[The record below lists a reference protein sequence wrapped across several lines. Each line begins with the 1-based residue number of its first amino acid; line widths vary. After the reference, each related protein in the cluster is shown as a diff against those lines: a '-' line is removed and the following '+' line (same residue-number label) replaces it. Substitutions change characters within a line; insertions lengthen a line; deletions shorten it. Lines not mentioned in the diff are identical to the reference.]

1 MRSTTV
7 SQPTD
12 AGQVPYAPGVT
23 VEVRDEEWLVTT
35 VERAAA
41 SPSDRGDAYLL
52 KVRGISPYVRDTTA
66 TFYTDLD
73 KVTPLDPSQST
84 VVADP
89 SPGYRRSRLW
99 LESTLRRTP
108 VPLYDE
114 TLVVSTQMLADHLD
128 YQLSAVRKALSNQ
141 TLRPRLLIADAVGLG
156 KTLEI
161 GMILSELIRRGRGE
175 RILVVTPRHVLEQ
188 MQQELWTRFAIPLV
202 RLDSVGIQKVRRT
215 LPATRNPFTFFPR
228 VIVSIDTLKSAK
240 YRAQLE
246 RVRWDAVVIDE
257 VHNATNAAT
266 QNNELARL
274 LAPTTEALILASA
287 TPHNGRAESF
297 AELIRLL
304 DPTAVGPDGSINARD
319 LAPLII
325 RRHRH
330 SPEVDGEVG
339 SQWAVRAEPNNILVP
354 ASKQETAL
362 ARELRD
368 TWTRPGVQPPSGD
381 NRLFPWTLA
390 KAYLSSPAALIES
403 VSNRRKNASAPA
415 EVAALDRLQ
424 ELAEQVTPA
433 VSAKYQRLLTYLR
446 EIGISPRSDQRV
458 VIFSERVRTLHW
470 LAENLAE
477 DLKLKSD
484 AVAVMHGGLSDQEQ
498 MDLVDGFKR
507 ASSPLRVLVTGDVA
521 SEGVNLHTQCHH
533 LVHYDIPWS
542 LIRIQ
547 QRNGRVDR
555 YGQRTAPVIT
565 TLLLDPPE
573 DAAPGDLQ
581 VLTRLME
588 REYEAHSQLGDV
600 ASLMGEH
607 SEAREEDT
615 IREVLAGKKN
625 FDDAVR
631 RPEDVLA
638 TVGEFGDDDDIDDG
652 DDIDAYL
659 AQMAMGG
666 SEEVADS
673 GAVAQARRFSV
684 YESEVDYLED
694 ALTEAFH
701 GEPQFPKG
709 RGGVA
714 WRRNANQT
722 AQLEPTDDL
731 ARRLDLLPEDYV
743 RARRVR
749 EELILATSTNRGK
762 LSLEEAREGASETT
776 WPIAHFLGP
785 LHPVSDWAADRAL
798 ASMARQ
804 EVPAVRGRVDSPTVL
819 VMGTLMN
826 RRGQVVTRAF
836 STVEFPMPDL
846 ATAEPVDD
854 PYTWLEGIGL
864 SAGATNPGPVAGA
877 YELSHL
883 IPRAVKATSGS
894 LEAVF
899 SQASAE
905 ADRRV
910 TAWRERSHEWEH
922 QAGELISSARLTN
935 LSRRVREEAELAEQL
950 RPEQRLVRPLL
961 VVVPTDHPIA
971 ETSAP
976 ITSQENS

>member
-1 MRSTTV
+1 MSSIAV
-7 SQPTD
+7 SQPTPT
-12 AGQVPYAPGVT
+12 GRVPFAPGVT
-23 VEVRDEEWLVTT
+23 VVVRDEEWLVTA
-35 VERAAA
+35 VEHAAT
-41 SPSDRGDAYLL
+41 SPTHPGDAYLL
-52 KVRGISPYVRDTTA
+52 KVRGLSPYVRDTTA

-73 KVTPLDPSQST
+73 DVTPLDPSKST

-114 TLVVSTQMLADHLD
+114 SLVVSTQMLADHLD

-161 GMILSELIRRGRGE
+161 GMILAELIRRGRGE

-287 TPHNGRAESF
+287 TPHNGRADSF

-304 DPTAVGPDGSINARD
+304 DPTAVGPDGTINPRD
-319 LAPLII
+319 LQPLII

-339 SQWAVRAEPNNILVP
+339 AQWAVRAEPNNILVP
-354 ASKQETAL
+354 ASPQETAL

-403 VSNRRKNASAPA
+403 VTNRRKNASGPV
-415 EVAALDRLQ
+415 ELAALDRLE

-433 VSAKYQRLLTYLR
+433 SSAKYQRLLAYLR

-470 LAENLAE
+470 LAENLAK

-498 MDLVDGFKR
+498 MDLVDSFKR

-555 YGQRTAPVIT
+555 YGQRTPPVIT

-600 ASLMGEH
+600 ASLMGAH

-615 IREVLAGKKN
+615 IREVLAGKKD
-625 FDDAVR
+625 FEDAVR

-638 TVGEFGDDDDIDDG
+638 AAGEVDDDDELDF
-652 DDIDAYL
+652 DDIDVFL
-659 AQMAMGG
+659 EQISMSGTD
-666 SEEVADS
+666 ES
-673 GAVAQARRFSV
+673 GASAATQATRYSV

-701 GEPQFPKG
+701 NEPQFPKS

-714 WRRNANQT
+714 WRRNANDT

-749 EELILATSTNRGK
+749 EELILATSVNRGK
-762 LSLEEAREGASETT
+762 QSLAEAREGASETT

-804 EVPAVRGRVDSPTVL
+804 EVPAVRGRVDYPTVL

-836 STVEFPMPDL
+836 SAVEFPAPEL
-846 ATAEPVDD
+846 AAAEPIED
-854 PYTWLEGIGL
+854 PYAWLKEIGL
-864 SAGATNPGPVAGA
+864 AVGATNPGPVADA
-877 YELSHL
+877 AELSTL

-894 LEAVF
+894 LETVF
-899 SQASAE
+899 AQAGAE
-905 ADRRV
+905 ADRRI
-910 TAWRERSHEWEH
+910 TAWRERSHEWEN
-922 QAGELISSARLTN
+922 QAVELISSARLTT
-935 LSRRVREEAELAEQL
+935 LSRRVKEEAELAEQL

-961 VVVPTDHPIA
+961 VVVPLNHPIA
-971 ETSAP
+971 DTSAP
-976 ITSQENS
+976 TTSQENS